1 MSEQAGQVPCWV
13 IALTGGPCAG
23 KTTALGRLQA
33 HFQAAGLRVYIV
45 PEAATLLW
53 SSGCAPADLTSGEP
67 RIAFQSA
74 LLKLQLQLEE
84 SLAAIARANGTP
96 AIVLCDRGTMDGKAY
111 MSDAEWSE
119 VLVRN
124 ALTEETCQHRYDCVL
139 HLITAADGAV
149 MHYAAHALRRETSD
163 EAVTVD
169 RRTTMVWSQHPRRHT
184 FDNSTD
190 MEGKLARVL
199 RAVAEVIQEPPGM
212 ARRLAAEIDIMR

>member
-1 MSEQAGQVPCWV
+1 MQPEPAEELAPCWV

-23 KTTALGRLQA
+23 KTTALGRLQQ
-33 HFQAAGLRVYIV
+33 HFQAAGLRVYVV

-53 SSGCAPADLTSGEP
+53 ASGCAPADLASSEP

-84 SLAAIARANGTP
+84 SLAAIARANGAP
-96 AIVLCDRGTMDGKAY
+96 AILLCDRGTMDGKAY
-111 MSDAEWSE
+111 LSDDEWRE
-119 VLVRN
+119 VLSRN
-124 ALTEETCQHRYDCVL
+124 QLTEETCQHRYDCVL
-139 HLITAADGAV
+139 HLVTAADGAET
-149 MHYAAHALRRETSD
+149 HYAAHALRRETSD

-169 RRTTMVWSQHPRRHT
+169 RRTTTVWSAHPRRHT

-199 RAVAEVIQEPPGM
+199 EAVAEAIREPPGA
-212 ARRLAAEIDIMR
+212 ARRLAVADVQ